1 MTNTN
6 FFSVLIFI
14 TLTELHNLMYISIY
28 KAMYI
33 HKAKNDNK
41 TLACAQYQI
50 EDIGDTGNN
59 LFTCTFDQ

>member
-1 MTNTN
+1 
-6 FFSVLIFI
+6 
-14 TLTELHNLMYISIY
+14 MYISIY